1 MASIL
6 DLYGK
11 SGPKTAQIDKK
22 GKDKTPIGTEFPF
35 VGSADLIKNNSR
47 LEKARGGKVNNKI
60 YSTTVK
66 K

>member
-11 SGPKTAQIDKK
+11 NGPKSGQVDKK
-22 GKDKTPIGTEFPF
+22 GKDKTPIGTEFPSG
-35 VGSADLIKNNSR
+35 GSKDLSR
-47 LEKARGGKVNNKI
+47 DDKILEKSRNGKLNITK
-60 YSTTVK
+60 YSTIVK

>member
-11 SGPKTAQIDKK
+11 TGPKEGQIDKK
-22 GKDKTPIGTEFPF
+22 GKDKTPIGSEFPF
-35 VGSADLIKNNSR
+35 PGSKNLSKNDKVLEQSR
-47 LEKARGGKVNNKI
+47 NGKLNITK
-60 YSTTVK
+60 YSTIVK